1 MHFSKWQACGN
12 DYLFIDGR
20 TIDIEPIV
28 SRSKEITD
36 RHFGIGAD
44 GLIFLMDSGKADFKM
59 RIFNADGS
67 EAEMCGNGIRS
78 FSKWVYAM
86 GLIQS
91 KTFSIETKAGILYP
105 HLLDDGLVRV
115 DMGIPR
121 LEAKDIPVVG
131 FGTKRVIEQPL
142 YCPID
147 KKDYSV
153 TCVSMGNPH
162 GVIFVDNAERVPLTA
177 VGPWFENNEHFPQKV
192 NVEFVS
198 LLGSNQL
205 RMRVWERGSG
215 ITMACGTGAC
225 ASVVAASLL
234 GKVKKEA
241 DVVLDGGM
249 LHIEWEGL
257 SDSHVYMTGPAE
269 FVFEGEYSLEGER

>member
-28 SRSKEITD
+28 SRSKEIAD

-147 KKDYSV
+147 KQDYSV

-198 LLGSNQL
+198 LRGSNQL